1 MVLLLGVAVVV
12 MIGGLMLAA
21 NAINIRSIYSGTTT
35 DQAFNR
41 TELREMGGMMDNPP
55 DFGRNSRGYFSNI
68 EVSEEYAQKVN
79 DILSDDTDVQKLLS
93 EGYNVTS
100 IRPLIKSVVN
110 ADGTVTSKATIA
122 IVKLENGTTGFATVK
137 IDVELRK
144 VNQIEIVT
152 RTIIDKTTG

>member
-1 MVLLLGVAVVV
+1 MAQLLGVAVVV
-12 MIGGLMLAA
+12 MISGLMLAV

-41 TELREMGGMMDNPP
+41 TGLREMDSTRDNPP
-55 DFGRNSRGYFSNI
+55 DFGRNPRGCFSNI
-68 EVSEEYAQKVN
+68 EFSEEYAQKVN
-79 DILSDDTDVQKLLS
+79 NILSDDTDIQKLLS

-122 IVKLENGTTGFATVK
+122 IVNLENGTTGFATVK
-137 IDVELRK
+137 IDVELGK

-152 RTIIDKTTG
+152 RTIIDKTTD